1 MAWTA
6 MAGKH
11 TFVVPDEHQARALAD
26 AFVAFGY
33 PLVMAGPH
41 DMSRFVPEWDSDRA
55 VTDWTVTVVDEGPYA
70 TDAQGSREWEAVS
83 RSARMLARE
92 HRGYFLLGVEFDV
105 GQLATMNPGRD
116 LETHRNPGARPA
128 RPAPRPPAAAFTHAT
143 LTLECEPPQGSGVD
157 LGRLREVPWASLE
170 HAYGPAE
177 DIPALIQGLVRDD
190 GEWNE
195 LHGELIGGMVLHQ
208 GSCYSATPHVIP
220 FLARLIGSD
229 ALPAGRRADLYRDL
243 LYAATRYGNSLLTD
257 ADGAAARGRQPFPA
271 PWTLEVR
278 DAVRAATPALL
289 ARWNREPS
297 LIKVLLASLAGL
309 FPEHGAAFRDEIRQ
323 VAAGSPGSGVA
334 VFSDLLAALADD
346 DAERAGRPAELLA
359 DGLGGAE
366 LADLDALQLPMQIRV
381 TNIVWQACL
390 HIAVPRAPTRDT

>member
-41 DMSRFVPEWDSDRA
+41 DMSRFVPEWDRDQA
-55 VTDWTVTVVDEGPYA
+55 VTDWTVTVLDEGPYA

-105 GQLATMNPGRD
+105 SQLAIMNPGRD
-116 LETHRNPGARPA
+116 LLTHRNPGARPA
-128 RPAPRPPAAAFTHAT
+128 RPAPRPRAAALTHAT

-157 LGRLREVPWASLE
+157 LGGLREVPWASLE
-170 HAYGPAE
+170 HAYGQAE
-177 DIPALIQGLVRDD
+177 DVPALIQGLVRDD
-190 GEWNE
+190 GEWSE
-195 LHGELIGGMVLHQ
+195 LLGELIGGMVLHQ

-229 ALPAGRRADLYRDL
+229 AFSAGRRADLYRDL

-257 ADGAAARGRQPFPA
+257 ADRAAARGRQPFPA

-278 DAVRAATPALL
+278 DAVRAVTPALL
-289 ARWNREPS
+289 ARWDREPS

-309 FPEHGAAFRDEIRQ
+309 FPEHGAALRDEIRQ
-323 VAAGSPGSGVA
+323 LADGSPGSGVA
-334 VFSDLLAALADD
+334 VFSNLLAALADD
-346 DAERAGRPAELLA
+346 DAERAGHPAELLA
-359 DGLGGAE
+359 DDLGGVE
-366 LADLDALQLPMQIRV
+366 PADLDAPRLPMEIRV

-390 HIAVPRAPTRDT
+390 RIAVPQAPTGDT